1 MGLSNYLP
9 SSRLIQP
16 GVCTS
21 STRPASP
28 FEGQYIYETDTNRT
42 LVYDGGAWVM
52 TVDADSPPGM
62 VLIKTQTVGT
72 AVSSVEVTNA
82 FSADFDNYVIHYN
95 GIDGSTGSALKV
107 TLGSTVT
114 GYYYILSY
122 GIIGGSSA
130 AGLQGAN
137 ATGWDY
143 AGVVQT
149 DESGGSFELW
159 NPYLTKRTAIRATYL
174 EFSTV
179 GALGQLT
186 GFLNNA
192 TSYTSFTITSGTG
205 TLTGGTIR
213 VYGYRNTI

>member
-82 FSADFDNYVIHYN
+82 FSAE
-95 GIDGSTGSALKV
+95 
-107 TLGSTVT
+107 
-114 GYYYILSY
+114 
-122 GIIGGSSA
+122 
-130 AGLQGAN
+130 
-137 ATGWDY
+137 
-143 AGVVQT
+143 VQ
-149 DESGGSFELW
+149 
-159 NPYLTKRTAIRATYL
+159 
-174 EFSTV
+174 
-179 GALGQLT
+179 Q
-186 GFLNNA
+186 
-192 TSYTSFTITSGTG
+192 
-205 TLTGGTIR
+205 
-213 VYGYRNTI
+213 